1 VRTYYHNF
9 VAGLATDSWGSS
21 AGNVGCAEVSGYLP
35 LGTLGLERP
44 HFLFCNLLD
53 VIYRYSTNKSGLSM
67 LALFC
72 VL

>member
-44 HFLFCNLLD
+44 HFLF
-53 VIYRYSTNKSGLSM
+53 
-67 LALFC
+67 
-72 VL
+72 